1 MPSRSHRTAERL
13 RPSPRFAMT
22 PDAQAI
28 LRSWSPPIA
37 VNLALFLSVLVYVG
51 GWFRLRRVF
60 PNLISNWR
68 LAAFLTGV
76 CSLWIAIGSP
86 LEAFDDV
93 SLSMHMVQHMLLMV
107 VAPPL
112 VLLGAPLLP
121 LLRGLP
127 RWMVRSTVGP
137 VLCWAPMQ
145 WIARFLT
152 QPAFCLLA
160 ATVALIGWH
169 VPVAFELAL
178 RSGSWHEVEHACF
191 FSTSLLFWWP
201 VVLPFPSNAQ
211 WPRWSIPLYLFLGT
225 LPGGALGAFLVFCDR
240 VLYPSYVSAPP
251 LFSVAPLEDQV
262 IAGALM
268 WVFGTI
274 VYLIPAIL
282 VTVQLLSPAEPRQQ
296 NHNGVTPPGFEAQP
310 FDVSKAETF

>member
-1 MPSRSHRTAERL
+1 MS
-13 RPSPRFAMT
+13 

-28 LRSWSPPIA
+28 LRSWSSPTA
-37 VNLALFLSVLVYVG
+37 LNLTLFLTVLVYVK

-68 LAAFLTGV
+68 LAAFLSGV
-76 CSLWIAIGSP
+76 CSLWTAIGSP

-93 SLSMHMVQHMLLMV
+93 SLAAHMLQHLLLMA

-127 RWMVRSTVGP
+127 RWIVRSTVGP
-137 VLCWAPMQ
+137 VLSWTPLR
-145 WIARFLT
+145 WVARFLAR
-152 QPAFCLLA
+152 PAFCWLA

-169 VPVAFELAL
+169 APAAFELAL

-191 FSTSLLFWWP
+191 FATSLLFWWP
-201 VVLPFPSNAQ
+201 VVLPFPSDAR

-240 VLYPSYVSAPP
+240 VLYPTYAATPP
-251 LFSVAPLEDQV
+251 LLSVSPLEDQV

-268 WVFGTI
+268 WVVGTI
-274 VYLIPAIL
+274 VYLIPAVLI
-282 VTVQLLSPAEPRQQ
+282 TVQLLSPSDPRQQ
-296 NHNGVTPPGFEAQP
+296 SRNQVAPSGYRAQP
-310 FDVSKAETF
+310 SDASKADAL